1 MASKKYRFVSPGVQL
16 RELDRS
22 QIPDEPEAIGPV
34 IIGRAERGPALQPVK
49 VQNFTEFVQ
58 IFGNP
63 SPGGKVNDV
72 WREGNES
79 LSPQY
84 GAYAAQAWLT
94 NSTPITFI
102 RLLGREHIDKTSG
115 GEAGWK
121 IGTDGISDTGG
132 AFGLFLIDSASVSTT
147 AATTAS
153 FELFPSHDR
162 MNYLTN

>member
-63 SPGGKVNDV
+63 NPGGKVNDV
-72 WREGNES
+72 WRDGNEG

-94 NSTPITFI
+94 NSTPVTFI
-102 RLLGREHIDKTSG
+102 RLLGRAH
-115 GEAGWK
+115 
-121 IGTDGISDTGG
+121 
-132 AFGLFLIDSASVSTT
+132 LY
-147 AATTAS
+147 
-153 FELFPSHDR
+153 
-162 MNYLTN
+162 N